1 MTTKDTV
8 RTFIVSE
15 LTGEESTELNDSD
28 QLIEAGIIDSMGII
42 ALLGFL
48 ETEFAIQIDS
58 DELLPE
64 NLGTVQA
71 ISDLVDRKLGA

>member
-1 MTTKDTV
+1 MTTKDTI

-15 LTGEESTELNDSD
+15 LAGEEGTEIKDSD
-28 QLIEAGIIDSMGII
+28 QLIDAGIIDSMGII

-71 ISDLVDRKLGA
+71 ISDLVDRKLRA

>member
-1 MTTKDTV
+1 MTNRDTI

-15 LTGEESTELNDSD
+15 LAGEEGNEIKDSD

-71 ISDLVDRKLGA
+71 ISDLVDRKLRA

>member
-1 MTTKDTV
+1 MSTKETV
-8 RTFIVSE
+8 RTFITSE
-15 LTGEESTELNDSD
+15 LAREEETGLGDSD
-28 QLIEAGIIDSMGII
+28 QLIETGIIDSMGII
-42 ALLGFL
+42 SLLGFL

-71 ISDLVDRKLGA
+71 ISDLVDRKLGT

>member
-1 MTTKDTV
+1 MTTKDTI

-15 LTGEESTELNDSD
+15 LAGEEGTEIKDSD

-64 NLGTVQA
+64 NLGTVLA
-71 ISDLVDRKLGA
+71 IADLVDRKLGA

>member
-15 LTGEESTELNDSD
+15 LTGEEGTGLEDSD
-28 QLIEAGIIDSMGII
+28 QLIETGIIDSMGII

-71 ISDLVDRKLGA
+71 ISDLVDRKLSA

>member
-1 MTTKDTV
+1 MTTNETV

-15 LTGEESTELNDSD
+15 LAGEEGTELKDSD
-28 QLIEAGIIDSMGII
+28 LLIEAGIIDSMGII